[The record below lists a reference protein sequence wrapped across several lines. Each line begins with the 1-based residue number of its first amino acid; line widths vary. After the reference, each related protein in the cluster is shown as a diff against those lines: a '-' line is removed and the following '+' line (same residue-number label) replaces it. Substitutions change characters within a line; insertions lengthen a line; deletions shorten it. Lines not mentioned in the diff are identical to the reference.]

1 MKSFG
6 PKNRAVKPAPRESF
20 EFTML
25 RDGDPET
32 HTFNAVCQT
41 DAAALAFMLG
51 SVEKHPERSMIG
63 LFRMIAKMLDNK
75 DGTPAKWEPTPLPPP
90 ALEIPD
96 DEGDLEPIEHET
108 KFRGPDG
115 ALYTMDHAAR
125 FTDLDAGSSRR
136 RWLQLME
143 DDDEVIVDAEDLVKL
158 FEWLISVAAR
168 RPTVPSS

>member
-6 PKNRAVKPAPRESF
+6 PKNRTTKPAPRETF
-20 EFTML
+20 EFTVL
-25 RDGDPET
+25 RDEEPET

-41 DAAALAFMLG
+41 DAAALALMLS

-75 DGTPAKWEPTPLPPP
+75 DGTPSKWQPTPLPTPED
-90 ALEIPD
+90 ATED
-96 DEGDLEPIEHET
+96 HET

-115 ALYTMDHAAR
+115 ALYTMDQAAR
-125 FTDLDAGSSRR
+125 FSPFEAGSSRR
-136 RWLQLME
+136 RWLYLME
-143 DDDEVIVDAEDLVKL
+143 DDDEVIVDADDLVKL
-158 FEWLISVAAR
+158 FEWLVSVAAR